1 MIANMEAPLSIGDIS
16 ARLEWQEWKLRRLFV
31 RHLGKSPQAYY
42 LELRLDRA
50 RNLLR
55 NSHESVG
62 KIALMCGFPAGE
74 SLSRAY
80 RNRFDIAPSLD
91 RKL

>member
-1 MIANMEAPLSIGDIS
+1 MT
-16 ARLEWQEWKLRRLFV
+16 Q
-31 RHLGKSPQAYY
+31 SPQAYY
-42 LELRLDRA
+42 LALRLERA

-55 NSHESVG
+55 NSHEKVR
-62 KIALMCGFPAGE
+62 KIALMCGFGAPE

-80 RNRFDIAPSLD
+80 RDKYGVAPTSD